1 MAKLTLKYNNLAALW
16 FHRCLV
22 CNTQMTA
29 PRLTRHGVGNANVG
43 RHAPMTTE
51 TYEILAIKYA
61 ERTDRFRAESFIMP
75 AEDDHATP
83 HPMDYFVWVIRN
95 GARTIL
101 VDTGFDEAEGRKRN
115 RKVLRAP
122 AAALESLGISAAQID
137 QLIVTHLH
145 YDHAGTLGAFPK
157 AHFHLQAAEMQYAT
171 GPCMCHPAL
180 RVPFTAEHVCEMVR
194 NVYSGRVVFH
204 EGDAEIAPG
213 ITVHKVGGHSRGLQC
228 VRVATASGPVVL
240 ASDASHYYENF
251 EEGKVFPIVVDV
263 ENTLRGYT
271 RLNELAASRR
281 HIVPGHDPLVLQ
293 RYPSLNN
300 QTNGMVVRLDLPRLD
315 A

>member
-1 MAKLTLKYNNLAALW
+1 
-16 FHRCLV
+16 
-22 CNTQMTA
+22 
-29 PRLTRHGVGNANVG
+29 
-43 RHAPMTTE
+43 MTTE
-51 TYEILAIKYA
+51 TYEILAVKYA
-61 ERTDRFRAESFIMP
+61 ERLDRFRAESFITP
-75 AEDDHATP
+75 APDDHATP

-95 GARTIL
+95 SARTIL
-101 VDTGFDEAEGRKRN
+101 VDTGFDEAEARKRN
-115 RKVLRAP
+115 RKVMRAP
-122 AAALESLGISAAQID
+122 AAALELIGISAAQID

-171 GPCMCHPAL
+171 GPCMCHAQL
-180 RVPFTAEHVCEMVR
+180 RMPFTADHVCEMVR

-213 ITVHKVGGHSRGLQC
+213 ITVHKTGGHSRGLQC

-251 EEGKVFPIVVDV
+251 EKGKVFPIVVDA
-263 ENTLRGYT
+263 EDTLRGYA
-271 RLNELAASRR
+271 RLYQLAASPR

-293 RYPSLNN
+293 RYPALNS
-300 QTNGMVVRLDLPRLD
+300 QTAGFVHRLDVPRLD
-315 A
+315 